1 MDTIFMNSEYCN
13 ESYLHRLLFNLSGKI
28 NLRSDKYVALINPSM
43 CYTLKNIKKSY
54 KNKEFKI
61 LALT

>member
-43 CYTLKNIKKSY
+43 CYT
-54 KNKEFKI
+54 
-61 LALT
+61 